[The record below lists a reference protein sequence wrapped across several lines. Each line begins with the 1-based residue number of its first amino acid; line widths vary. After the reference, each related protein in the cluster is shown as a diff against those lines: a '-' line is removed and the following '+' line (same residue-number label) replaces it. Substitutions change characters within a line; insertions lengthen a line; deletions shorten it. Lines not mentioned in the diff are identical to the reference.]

1 MSDEEIVEAL
11 KRENEE
17 FRRVYQEHREL
28 DTRLAEYNKKHYL
41 SPDEEIEMH
50 RLKKEKLQK
59 KDKIAEMI
67 RDYRRLVH
75 S

>member
-50 RLKKEKLQK
+50 RLKKEKLHK